1 VPQTKIAESI
11 GPSLVV
17 AAITRDERL
26 IEQLIESSHISR
38 LNIGPL
44 STMQVAWDQPHEGN
58 LFELLYKRRAIQ
70 RV

>member
-1 VPQTKIAESI
+1 MVESI

-17 AAITRDERL
+17 TAITRDERL
-26 IEQLIESSHISR
+26 IEQLLASPDIER

-70 RV
+70 QL